1 MRHSKT
7 WTRFGGNGL
16 LAIATFLLVAI
27 SNGVVWAGSAGAA
40 QETVLQEEALQKA
53 TLQEDAPAEE
63 LAPEELGSDPTASPT
78 GQQDGALGDE
88 TAAEDEAETAA
99 EAAAEAEADRVASR
113 AETTEIRSEE
123 AKLGAR
129 AAAILAAVDDFDA
142 LDVTVEAGI
151 VVLSGT
157 APSSDVVDQ
166 ARATLE
172 QLDGVLMVIDDV
184 TIERGLSVR
193 LGDSWRSV
201 VAQLREVVVAL
212 PLYLAALAIVVL
224 FWLLARVLRD
234 VDFLYRPASE
244 RALLQ
249 LLLRQT
255 VYFVMVT
262 SGVVAAL
269 RFVDAG
275 GVIGTILGAA
285 GVLGIAL
292 GFAFR
297 NIVENYLAGVL
308 LAVRQPYRARDVVEI
323 DGQLGTILR
332 MTASETTLMDVDGN
346 HVRLPNALI
355 FNGKVLNFTR
365 NPLRRFTVSVGVGTA
380 VDLERAQRVG
390 IETLVGMKGVIDD
403 PDPSAIVAALGDSTV
418 QLEFY
423 GWVDQ
428 QASSFVKVASEAH
441 RSVKEALDAAGIDMP
456 PPEYALRLEPALAES
471 SHAAV
476 AESTATSASKSL
488 ASPKPVPAP
497 RGDTIDVSPES
508 DIDGQ
513 VAKELAESKEQDLL
527 E

>member
-1 MRHSKT
+1 MRDT
-7 WTRFGGNGL
+7 TTCTRFGGRGAL
-16 LAIATFLLVAI
+16 VVATFLLVSIAC
-27 SNGVVWAGSAGAA
+27 GAAWVGSAGAA
-40 QETVLQEEALQKA
+40 QESGLGEEVHKDGGTVDESESVRA
-53 TLQEDAPAEE
+53 
-63 LAPEELGSDPTASPT
+63 ASPIDP
-78 GQQDGALGDE
+78 QDGAVGD
-88 TAAEDEAETAA
+88 AAEVQ
-99 EAAAEAEADRVASR
+99 AEAEADRAASE

-142 LDVTVEAGI
+142 LHVTVEAGI

-184 TIERGLSVR
+184 AIERALSVR

-201 VAQLREVVVAL
+201 VVQLREVVVAL

-234 VDFLYRPASE
+234 VDLLYRPASS

-255 VYFVMVT
+255 VYFVVVVL
-262 SGVVAAL
+262 GVVAAL

-308 LAVRQPYRARDVVEI
+308 LAVRQPFRARDVVDI
-323 DGQLGTILR
+323 DGQVGTILR
-332 MTASETTLMDVDGN
+332 MTASETTLMDVEGN
-346 HVRLPNALI
+346 HVRLPNAMI

-365 NPLRRFTVSVGVGTA
+365 NPLRRFTVSVGVGTT
-380 VDLERAQRVG
+380 VDLEQAQRVG
-390 IETLVGMKGVIDD
+390 IETLLGMKGVIDD
-403 PDPSAIVAALGDSTV
+403 PDPSAIVATLGDSSV

-428 QASSFVKVASEAH
+428 QASSYSKVASEAN
-441 RSVKEALDAAGIDMP
+441 RLVKEAFDAAGIEMP
-456 PPEYALRLEPALAES
+456 PPEYALRLRSALPVES
-471 SHAAV
+471 SVDSSDSGATPASVTPARSPV
-476 AESTATSASKSL
+476 A
-488 ASPKPVPAP
+488 PKVGPAP
-497 RGDTIDVSPES
+497 RGDSIDVSPES

-513 VAKELAESKEQDLL
+513 VAKELAESTEKDLL